1 MESHEVADRARRET
15 ALLFHPLAPRPT
27 ASRVDVFG
35 GTRDGWASLLATI
48 GSSVLAS
55 GGGILLLDFSERG
68 IGGGIT
74 QLAIDAEFPVTV
86 NDLPVDIGGLGL
98 LHGVDPEDAAE
109 LLADV
114 VDTVRGGGADPAL
127 RVLDAEILAA
137 VATRLDPPLTFSR
150 LAAGLRVLQ
159 GRDQD
164 DGPDLLSP
172 AERNT
177 VANRVGAW
185 GESERIQHEIHYLR
199 ASLKRFA
206 GREETATTAAPQP
219 WWPVHG
225 LRIIATSSR
234 DTSTARKEF
243 ADQVL
248 FQIVLHQ
255 LRRRRGDASPDV
267 LVVAGGDRMGL
278 PALEGMARYAANA
291 GIRLVNLF
299 EHLGEGTERLI
310 GAGDSATLIMQ
321 LGNARE
327 AETAAEFV
335 GRGHKFVFS
344 QVTRQV
350 GSSRTAGTSTSAG
363 GSVSVSETEGSS
375 GSRGK
380 GGKSSGWSRS
390 VSVSQSEFW
399 QNTESLSATD
409 SRQDGAVLQRVYEF
423 SVEPTQIQ
431 QLPPTAFVLI
441 DSSLGDR
448 RAALG
453 DCNPGIVLL
462 PRVAS
467 TARQAVPSATQQQ
480 EVALEQGAPL
490 AIEAPAVLP
499 NPQTDDSDDQFK
511 AIDPSRPWDP
521 ENG

>member
-1 MESHEVADRARRET
+1 MESHEVADRARREA

-27 ASRVDVFG
+27 ADRVDVFG

-48 GSSVLAS
+48 GSSALAS

-68 IGGGIT
+68 IGGGIA
-74 QLAIDAEFPVTV
+74 QLAVDAEFPVTV
-86 NDLPVDIGGLGL
+86 NDLPADIGGLGL

-114 VDTVRGGGADPAL
+114 VDTSRGGGADPTL

-137 VATRLDPPLTFSR
+137 VATRLDAPLTFSR

-159 GRDQD
+159 GRDQN
-164 DGPDLLSP
+164 DGADLLSP
-172 AERNT
+172 AERSA
-177 VANRVGAW
+177 VAGRAGAW
-185 GESERIQHEIHYLR
+185 GESERTQHEIQYLR
-199 ASLKRFA
+199 ASLERLA
-206 GREETATTAAPQP
+206 GREETAATATPQP

-234 DTSTARKEF
+234 DTSTVRKEF
-243 ADQVL
+243 ADRVL

-255 LRRRRGDASPDV
+255 LRRRRGDPSPDV

-299 EHLGEGTERLI
+299 EHLGAGTERLI

-321 LGNARE
+321 LGNAKE
-327 AETAAEFV
+327 AEAAAEFV

-344 QVTRQV
+344 QITRQV
-350 GSSRTAGTSTSAG
+350 GSSLTTGTSTSAG
-363 GSVSVSETEGSS
+363 GSVTVSETEGRS

-380 GGKSSGWSRS
+380 GGKSGGWSRS

-431 QLPPTAFVLI
+431 QLPPTAFVLV

-453 DCNPGIVLL
+453 DCNPGIILL

-467 TARQAVPSATQQQ
+467 TARQAMPSATQQQ
-480 EVALEQGAPL
+480 EVALEQGALL

-499 NPQTDDSDDQFK
+499 NPQTGDSDDQFK